1 MSEGSSIKKHFRD
14 LYRFIPLCLQLADL
28 ADAQGETPFN
38 DVLPN
43 GLHMGYRT
51 FSGFMRGGVKE
62 IIDLQNDFYGMAFK
76 AEYAE
81 RDEKAARDFLQ
92 ECFGDR
98 EIDSINE
105 DDRNRILFLCN
116 KIRQEWESNGAE

>member
-1 MSEGSSIKKHFRD
+1 MAESASRKHFMN

-28 ADAQGETPFN
+28 ADAQGKTPFN

>member
-1 MSEGSSIKKHFRD
+1 MSKETASKQHFRN
-14 LYRFIPLCLQLADL
+14 LYKFISICLQMADM
-28 ADAQGETPFN
+28 ADVRQVSPF
-38 DVLPN
+38 DN
-43 GLHMGYRT
+43 GLLIGYRA
-51 FSGFMRGGVKE
+51 FSGYMRGGVKD
-62 IIDLQNDFYGMAFK
+62 IIDLQNDFYGMVFR

-81 RDEKAARDFLQ
+81 RDEKDARDFLQ

>member
-1 MSEGSSIKKHFRD
+1 MN
-14 LYRFIPLCLQLADL
+14 LYRFIPICLQLADL
-28 ADAQGETPFN
+28 ADAQGETPFHN
-38 DVLPN
+38 VLPN
-43 GLHMGYRT
+43 GFHMGYRT

-62 IIDLQNDFYGMAFK
+62 IINLQNDFYDMAFK

-105 DDRNRILFLCN
+105 DDRKRILFLCD
-116 KIRQEWESNGAE
+116 KIRREWEENGAEQ

>member
-1 MSEGSSIKKHFRD
+1 MAESASKQHFRN
-14 LYRFIPLCLQLADL
+14 LYRFMSICLQMADM
-28 ADAQGETPFN
+28 ADENQETPFN
-38 DVLPN
+38 N
-43 GLHMGYRT
+43 CLHIGYRT

-62 IIDLQNDFYGMAFK
+62 IIDLQNDYCGMVFK

-81 RDEKAARDFLQ
+81 RDEKDARDFLQ

-105 DDRNRILFLCN
+105 GDRERILSLCN